1 MSNHCLHFDCG
12 QKVFCGFPQQQM
24 SSLQETN
31 LVLILSVDVV
41 SHQAVYIIECI
52 FSPSLTPFSLTC
64 FSSLQSVSFIL
75 LLLSVFFCSCSHHGM
90 LRSLHLARKK
100 YFQSYTY
107 LHSFLPFV
115 KLQNQCLTSLVFSPL
130 YVSLHL
136 AASYFFLS
144 CNSST
149 YHHST
154 RSSHLLSKQ
163 LGFLNSR
170 LWQ

>member
-1 MSNHCLHFDCG
+1 ML
-12 QKVFCGFPQQQM
+12 
-24 SSLQETN
+24 T
-31 LVLILSVDVV
+31 LSVDVV

-75 LLLSVFFCSCSHHGM
+75 LLLFVFFCSCSHHGM
-90 LRSLHLARKK
+90 LHSVHLAWKK
-100 YFQSYTY
+100 SFQSYTY

-115 KLQNQCLTSLVFSPL
+115 KLQNQCLTSLVFSPFM
-130 YVSLHL
+130 SLFISL
-136 AASYFFLS
+136 LLIFFLS

-154 RSSHLLSKQ
+154 RSSHLPSKQ